1 MDADGEDIFFIVR
14 NNTITFSI
22 IGCCV
27 VMKLEKYSFGM
38 GDRFAHQGEAQL
50 KAVLKAKER
59 GVTITPVWNKSYREH
74 KTVNTSPPELRAEA
88 DAAVKALAWTD
99 PYRVD
104 ADHITMDTVGAFIES
119 SDFFT
124 MDVANYIGKSAPE
137 NVIEDFVE
145 RRRKYIGDLFIPGI
159 SEQFSVTEDNL
170 RYTAGKFLLAAIEAG
185 KLYAHIAKAK
195 GEDNFIAEVS
205 MDEVDDPQTPVEL
218 FFILSA
224 LADYHVKAQ
233 TIAPKFSG
241 RFNKGVDYV
250 GDLQQFEKEFEED
263 ILVIRHAIKE
273 FGLPENLK
281 LSVHSGSDK
290 FSIYQP
296 INQLITK
303 HDAGIHLK
311 TAGTTWL
318 EEVIGLSEAG
328 NEALELVKDIYSSA
342 LGRFDELCGPY
353 AAVIDVQR
361 DRLPSAEEVS
371 SWSPDKMANTI
382 RHDQQQPDFNP
393 DFRQLLHVAYKVAGE
408 HGDRY
413 YAALAKYSDI
423 VSVHVTGNLYERHI
437 APLFLGRG

>member
-1 MDADGEDIFFIVR
+1 
-14 NNTITFSI
+14 
-22 IGCCV
+22 
-27 VMKLEKYSFGM
+27 M
-38 GDRFAHQGEAQL
+38 GDRFAQQGEAQL

-59 GVTITPVWNKSYREH
+59 GVSITPVWNKSYREH

-88 DAAVKALAWTD
+88 DAAVKALDWTG

-104 ADHITMDTVGAFIES
+104 ADHITMDTVDAFIET

-124 MDVANYIGKSAPE
+124 LDVAGYIGKPAPE
-137 NVIEDFVE
+137 HIMEEFVE
-145 RRRKYIGDLFIPGI
+145 RRRSYVGNISIPGI
-159 SEQFSVTEDNL
+159 SGEFSVTEQTL
-170 RYTAGKFLLAAIEAG
+170 RDIAGKFLLAAIEAG
-185 KLYAHIAKAK
+185 NLYSHISKAK

-205 MDEVDDPQTPVEL
+205 MDEVKDPQTPVEL

-224 LADYHVKAQ
+224 LADYKVKAQ

-273 FGLPENLK
+273 FGLPDNLK

-296 INQLITK
+296 INRLIKK

-318 EEVIGLSEAG
+318 EEIIGLSEAG
-328 NEALELVKDIYSSA
+328 NEAIELVKEIYSSA

-353 AAVIDVQR
+353 AAVIDA
-361 DRLPSAEEVS
+361 DPSRLPSAEEVN
-371 SWSPDKMANTI
+371 SWSAEKLANTI
-382 RHDQQQPDFNP
+382 RHDQQHPDFNP
-393 DFRQLLHVAYKVAGE
+393 DVRQLLHVAYKVAGE
-408 HGDRY
+408 NGDRY

-423 VSVHVTGNLYERHI
+423 VGVHVTGNLYERHI
-437 APLFLGRG
+437 VPLFLGRE

>member
-1 MDADGEDIFFIVR
+1 
-14 NNTITFSI
+14 
-22 IGCCV
+22 
-27 VMKLEKYSFGM
+27 M
-38 GDRFAHQGEAQL
+38 GDRFAQQGEAQL
-50 KAVLKAKER
+50 KAVLKAKDR
-59 GVTITPVWNKSYREH
+59 GVAITPVWNKSYREH

-88 DAAVKALAWTD
+88 DAAVKALGWTG

-104 ADHITMDTVGAFIES
+104 ADHITMDTVDAFIEA

-124 MDVANYIGKSAPE
+124 MDVANYIGKHAPE
-137 NVIEDFVE
+137 EVMQDFVD
-145 RRRKYIGDLFIPGI
+145 RRRNYIGEISIPGI
-159 SEQFSVTEDNL
+159 SERFIVTEETL
-170 RYTAGKFLLAAIEAG
+170 RDIAGKFLLAAIEAG

-195 GEDNFIAEVS
+195 GEDNFVAEVS
-205 MDEVDDPQTPVEL
+205 MDEVNDPQTPVEL

-224 LADYHVKAQ
+224 LADYRVKAQ

-250 GDLQQFEKEFEED
+250 GDLEQFAKEFEQD
-263 ILVIRHAIKE
+263 ILVIKHAIKE
-273 FGLPENLK
+273 FGLPDNLK

-296 INQLITK
+296 INRLIKK

-328 NEALELVKDIYSSA
+328 SEALELVKEIYSSA

-371 SWSPDKMANTI
+371 SWSAEELANTI
-382 RHDQQQPDFNP
+382 RHDQQHPDFNP
-393 DFRQLLHVAYKVAGE
+393 DFRQLLHVAYKVAAE

-413 YAALAKYSDI
+413 YAALKKYKDI
-423 VSVHVTGNLYERHI
+423 VAPHVTGNLYERHI
-437 APLFLGRG
+437 VPLFLGRE

>member
-1 MDADGEDIFFIVR
+1 
-14 NNTITFSI
+14 
-22 IGCCV
+22 
-27 VMKLEKYSFGM
+27 M
-38 GDRFAHQGEAQL
+38 GDRFAQQGEAQL
-50 KAVLKAKER
+50 KAVLKAKDR
-59 GVTITPVWNKSYREH
+59 GVAITPVWNKSYREH

-88 DAAVKALAWTD
+88 DAAVKALGWTG

-104 ADHITMDTVGAFIES
+104 ADHITMDTVDAFIES

-124 MDVANYIGKSAPE
+124 MDVANYIGKHAPE
-137 NVIEDFVE
+137 ELMQDFID
-145 RRRKYIGDLFIPGI
+145 RRRKYIGEISIPGI
-159 SEQFSVTEDNL
+159 SERLIVTEETL
-170 RYTAGKFLLAAIEAG
+170 RDIAGKFLLAAMEAG

-195 GEDNFIAEVS
+195 GKDNFIAEVS
-205 MDEVDDPQTPVEL
+205 MDEVNDPQTPVEL

-250 GDLQQFEKEFEED
+250 GDLQQFAKEFEED
-263 ILVIRHAIKE
+263 ILVIKYAIKE
-273 FGLPENLK
+273 FGLPDNLK

-296 INQLITK
+296 INRLIKK

-361 DRLPSAEEVS
+361 DRLPSAEEVN
-371 SWSPDKMANTI
+371 SWSAEKLANTI
-382 RHDQQQPDFNP
+382 RHDQQHPDFNP
-393 DFRQLLHVAYKVAGE
+393 DLRQLLHVAYKVAGE
-408 HGDRY
+408 NGDRY
-413 YAALAKYSDI
+413 YAALRKYKDI
-423 VSVHVTGNLYERHI
+423 VAPHVTGNLHDRHI
-437 APLFLGRG
+437 VPLFLERE

>member
-1 MDADGEDIFFIVR
+1 
-14 NNTITFSI
+14 
-22 IGCCV
+22 
-27 VMKLEKYSFGM
+27 MKLEKYSFGM
-38 GDRFAHQGEAQL
+38 GDRFAQQGEAQL

-59 GVTITPVWNKSYREH
+59 GVSITPVWNKSYREH

-88 DAAVKALAWTD
+88 DAAVKALDWTG

-104 ADHITMDTVGAFIES
+104 ADHITMDTVDAFIET

-124 MDVANYIGKSAPE
+124 LDVAGYIGKPAPE
-137 NVIEDFVE
+137 HIMEEFVE
-145 RRRKYIGDLFIPGI
+145 RRRSYVGNISIPGI
-159 SEQFSVTEDNL
+159 SGEFSVTEQTL
-170 RYTAGKFLLAAIEAG
+170 RDIAGKFLLAAIEAG
-185 KLYAHIAKAK
+185 NLYSHISKAK

-205 MDEVDDPQTPVEL
+205 MDEVKDPQTPVEL

-224 LADYHVKAQ
+224 LADYKVKAQ

-273 FGLPENLK
+273 FGLPDNLK

-296 INQLITK
+296 INRLIKK

-318 EEVIGLSEAG
+318 EEIIGLSEAG
-328 NEALELVKDIYSSA
+328 NEAIELVKEIYSSA

-353 AAVIDVQR
+353 AAVIDA
-361 DRLPSAEEVS
+361 DPSRLPSAEEVN
-371 SWSPDKMANTI
+371 SWSAEKLANTI
-382 RHDQQQPDFNP
+382 RHDQQHPDFNP
-393 DFRQLLHVAYKVAGE
+393 DVRQLLHVAYKVAGE
-408 HGDRY
+408 NGDRY

-423 VSVHVTGNLYERHI
+423 VGVHVTGNLYERHI
-437 APLFLGRG
+437 VPLFLGRE